1 MNISPIRNDAD
12 YEAALARI
20 ELLFDAPAGT
30 PESDELD
37 VLATLVEVYEEKH
50 YPIAPP
56 HPVEAIKFRMEQAGV
71 GPDVLE
77 KAIGHQGRVSE
88 VLNLR
93 RRLTLPMI
101 RKLVERLHIPAVSL
115 ISEYHL
121 NKKAPR

>member
-20 ELLFDAPAGT
+20 EHLFDAPAGT

-37 VLATLVEVYEEKH
+37 VLATLVEVYEERH

-56 HPVEAIKFRMEQAGV
+56 HPIEAIKFRMEQAGV
-71 GPDVLE
+71 GPDALE
-77 KAIGHQGRVSE
+77 PVIGHQGRVSE

-101 RKLVERLHIPAVSL
+101 RKLVDNLHIPAMSL
-115 ISEYHL
+115 IADYSL

>member
-1 MNISPIRNDAD
+1 MSISPIRNDAD
-12 YEAALARI
+12 YKAALARI
-20 ELLFDAPAGT
+20 EHLFDAPAGT

-37 VLATLVEVYEEKH
+37 VLATLVEVYEERN

-56 HPVEAIKFRMEQAGV
+56 HPIEAIKFRLEQAGA
-71 GPDVLE
+71 GPDALE
-77 KAIGHQGRVSE
+77 SVIGHQGRVSE

-101 RKLVERLHIPAVSL
+101 RKLVDNLHIPAMSL
-115 ISEYHL
+115 IADYSL